1 MPKIVDH
8 DARRTELVEAS
19 WKVIAAEGL
28 EGLTMRKVAD
38 AAGCTT
44 GRITH
49 YFADREALVLA
60 ALRAVNGAA
69 GSRTDA
75 LLGRDAPPQE
85 KLILCLEEGLPLD
98 RTRLLE
104 WKVWIAFWAAAA
116 SNPDLAKENDARH
129 QGWIKALSPLV
140 KAVAPKADAEHEAR
154 ILMGILDGLGLIA
167 AINPTARNK
176 ANARDAV
183 QTHVANLV
191 RNNR

>member
-8 DARRTELVEAS
+8 DARRAELVEAS
-19 WKVIAAEGL
+19 WTVIAAEGL

-60 ALRAVNGAA
+60 ALRAVNGAT
-69 GSRTDA
+69 GNRTDV
-75 LLGRDAPPQE
+75 LLSSDAPPRE

-98 RTRLLE
+98 KIRQLE

-129 QGWIKALSPLV
+129 QGWIKALSPLIT
-140 KAVAPKADAEHEAR
+140 AVAPKTDAEHEAR

-183 QTHVANLV
+183 HTHVAGLIK
-191 RNNR
+191 NNS

>member
-8 DARRTELVEAS
+8 DTRRAELVEAS

-28 EGLTMRKVAD
+28 EGLTMRKVAE

-69 GSRTDA
+69 GNRTDA
-75 LLGRDAPPQE
+75 LLSGNAPPRQ

-98 RTRLLE
+98 RTRQLE

-129 QGWIKALSPLV
+129 QGWIRALSPLIA
-140 KAVAPKADAEHEAR
+140 AVAPKADAEHEAR

-176 ANARDAV
+176 TNAKEAV
-183 QTHVANLV
+183 HTHVADLIK
-191 RNNR
+191 NNA